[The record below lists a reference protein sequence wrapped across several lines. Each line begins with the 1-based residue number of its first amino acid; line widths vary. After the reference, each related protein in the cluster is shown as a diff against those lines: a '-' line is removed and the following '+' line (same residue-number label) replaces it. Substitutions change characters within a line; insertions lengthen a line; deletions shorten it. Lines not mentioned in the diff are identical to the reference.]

1 MVTRAR
7 VMPSAQPPRAE
18 PMSPPHSGPRLPADT
33 CWARQCTARA
43 RILHAAE
50 SVIASAGPR
59 ASLADI
65 AAAAG
70 ILAGSLYHHFSSKE
84 ELLLELVQGFRAD
97 IDGVAKAALDDTDH
111 RQASPFPA
119 AIYDFGSAIARCAA
133 RHPAA
138 LQMSFFEAASAN
150 PSLSQLLS
158 TRPTT
163 LQYTMT
169 QILAAGAA
177 NGLLRSPIA
186 LSAVADRICQSLMHV
201 GLDVIRHTAAA
212 EDVAALLCRIMTTG
226 LSSRPPTDD
235 ELDSSAAFA
244 AAEKAIGSWGEDSH
258 VEVTGKSAYI
268 HAVAR
273 EQFGRRGYEATT
285 MRDIIE
291 ATALG
296 PARVY
301 SVVGSKDRLFR
312 AIIEAFGRKA
322 GGGFAEVLAS
332 DATAVEKLDALSWV
346 NINAIDRFPHEW
358 KIQLA
363 WLRQHPPDTPEP
375 GLAFAQRLDEL
386 ESLLREGTR
395 SHNLQ
400 AHTSSLEML
409 ARCVIGVLWIPE
421 NLVHRLGRRAA
432 LRLARDTV
440 IRGIADRSLTPT
452 RGPART

>member
-1 MVTRAR
+1 M
-7 VMPSAQPPRAE
+7 
-18 PMSPPHSGPRLPADT
+18 
-33 CWARQCTARA
+33 
-43 RILHAAE
+43 
-50 SVIASAGPR
+50 IASAGPR

-70 ILAGSLYHHFSSKE
+70 ILAGSLYHHFSTKE
-84 ELLLELVQGFRAD
+84 ELLLELVQGFHAD
-97 IDGVAKAALDDTDH
+97 IDEVANAALDDTGH
-111 RQASPFPA
+111 LHTGPFPA
-119 AIYDFGSAIARCAA
+119 AIYDFGSAIARCAV

-138 LQMSFFEAASAN
+138 LQMSFFEAPSAN
-150 PSLSQLLS
+150 PSLAQLLS
-158 TRPTT
+158 ARPTT

-169 QILAAGAA
+169 QILAAGVA
-177 NGLLRSPIA
+177 NGLLRSPVA
-186 LSAVADRICQSLMHV
+186 LSALADRICQSLMHV
-201 GLDVIRHTAAA
+201 GLDVIRHNADA
-212 EDVAALLCRIMTTG
+212 EDVATLLCRIMTTG
-226 LSSRPPTDD
+226 LSTRAPTDD

-244 AAEKAIGSWGEDSH
+244 AAEKTIGSWGEDSH
-258 VEVTGKSAYI
+258 VEVTGESAYI

-273 EQFGRRGYEATT
+273 EQFGRRGYEVTT
-285 MRDIIE
+285 MRDIIK
-291 ATALG
+291 ASALG

-301 SVVGSKDRLFR
+301 SVVGSKDKLFR
-312 AIIEAFGRKA
+312 SIMEAFGRKA
-322 GGGFAEVLAS
+322 SGGFAEVLAS

-346 NINAIDRFPHEW
+346 NINAIDRFPDEW